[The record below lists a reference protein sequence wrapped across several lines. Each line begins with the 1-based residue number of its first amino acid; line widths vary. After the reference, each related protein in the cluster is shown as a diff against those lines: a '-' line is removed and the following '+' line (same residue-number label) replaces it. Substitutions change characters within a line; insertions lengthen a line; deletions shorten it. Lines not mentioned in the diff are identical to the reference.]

1 MLRLLTDHW
10 ELKVIALA
18 VACTLWFF
26 VATSEQGQV
35 ALATPVEY
43 VGLSEGLVLVAGQR
57 ESVEVEVRAV
67 RSVVARLGPETL
79 RVRIDLAAIEAGETA
94 VQLTPAHVQ
103 APPGATV
110 TRINPAQLF
119 LTAAAAE
126 TTAVSIVPQVKG
138 VPAPGYAVQKVVV
151 EPPSVRIKGPRST
164 IEGRGEVSTLP
175 IDVSGSRRSVTQ
187 SVGLML
193 PASTYMTRERTVQ
206 VTVEI
211 AEEAMSQQHPT
222 PPQQSATGKKGA
234 GR

>member
-10 ELKVIALA
+10 ELKIIALA

-26 VATSEQGQV
+26 VATSEQSQV

-43 VGLSEGLVLVAGQR
+43 MGLSDGLVLVAGQR

-79 RVRIDLAAIEAGETA
+79 RVRIDLASIEAGEA
-94 VQLTPAHVQ
+94 AIQLTPAHVQ

-110 TRINPAQLF
+110 TRITPAQLQ
-119 LTAAAAE
+119 LTAAAAA
-126 TTAVSIVPQVKG
+126 TGSVTIVPQIKG
-138 VPAPGYAVQKVVV
+138 SPASGYAVQRVVV
-151 EPPSVRIKGPRST
+151 EPPAVRIKGPRST
-164 IEGRGEVSTLP
+164 IEARGEVSTLP

-211 AEEAMSQQHPT
+211 AEEAMSQPAT
-222 PPQQSATGKKGA
+222 PPQQSSERKKGA
-234 GR
+234 AR